1 MARTSTKSD
10 DQYSDQEA
18 QRRTEAALRA
28 AFNTPPKPQSEMK
41 LGKKRGP
48 AKASP
53 RPMSQRSKRSAARAE
68 AVTAIS
74 NLIVIVTRRFMVKPS
89 GHAGAT
95 HKGCD

>member
-1 MARTSTKSD
+1 MAARKVAPD

-53 RPMSQRSKRSAARAE
+53 RPMSRKKQEKR
-68 AVTAIS
+68 
-74 NLIVIVTRRFMVKPS
+74 
-89 GHAGAT
+89 G
-95 HKGCD
+95 